1 MAENLEIVKGTSLW
15 SDAWKR
21 LKRNR
26 ELFKTNVISAVELE
40 EMEDEAVYL
49 AARRKMLKATLKKDS
64 AYQNLQQQQMTSSLD
79 LMQRNLGITKQ
90 SLGRVVKD
98 LSAKGLIAQ
107 TVGTDD
113 RRERRLT
120 LTDKGQALEHVLTA
134 PQRALMANAY
144 RAAGAEA
151 VAGFRTV
158 LGGLRKR

>member
-1 MAENLEIVKGTSLW
+1 MPEFRAGASP
-15 SDAWKR
+15 
-21 LKRNR
+21 
-26 ELFKTNVISAVELE
+26 LFLRD
-40 EMEDEAVYL
+40 EDLRQGLDLLFLASRDL
-49 AARRKMLKATLKKDS
+49 AAEADS
-64 AYQNLQQQQMTSSLD
+64 ALEKERLGRAHHRALYFIGRNPGLSVSD
-79 LMQRNLGITKQ
+79 LMAILGITKQ
-90 SLGRVVKD
+90 SLGRALKD

-120 LTDKGQALEHVLTA
+120 LTDKGQSLEHALTA

-144 RAAGAEA
+144 RSAGADA